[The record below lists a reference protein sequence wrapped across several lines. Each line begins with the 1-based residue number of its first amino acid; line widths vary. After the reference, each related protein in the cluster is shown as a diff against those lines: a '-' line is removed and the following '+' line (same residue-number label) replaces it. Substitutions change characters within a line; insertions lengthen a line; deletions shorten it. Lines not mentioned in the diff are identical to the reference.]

1 MRICDMDLVL
11 KRIVLLLIGVI
22 LSIMVS
28 AAFLI
33 PEKQLFMQR
42 NVSLQERKRDCMSMK
57 SIADDSLWMK
67 LKEDDYDQY

>member
-11 KRIVLLLIGVI
+11 KRIVLILIGVI

-33 PEKQLFMQR
+33 PEKQLAYAEECESAGTETGLYVNEVYSGRFP
-42 NVSLQERKRDCMSMK
+42 LDETERG
-57 SIADDSLWMK
+57 
-67 LKEDDYDQY
+67 

>member
-11 KRIVLLLIGVI
+11 KRIVLILIGVI

-33 PEKQLFMQR
+33 PEKQLAYAEECEPAGTETGLYVNEVYSGRFP
-42 NVSLQERKRDCMSMK
+42 LDET
-57 SIADDSLWMK
+57 
-67 LKEDDYDQY
+67 ETG

>member
-11 KRIVLLLIGVI
+11 KRIVLILIGVI

-33 PEKQLFMQR
+33 PEKTLVFAEECEPT
-42 NVSLQERKRDCMSMK
+42 VSESRSKDL
-57 SIADDSLWMK
+57 
-67 LKEDDYDQY
+67 

>member
-33 PEKQLFMQR
+33 PEKSFGI
-42 NVSLQERKRDCMSMK
+42 EIKH
-57 SIADDSLWMK
+57 
-67 LKEDDYDQY
+67 Y

>member
-33 PEKQLFMQR
+33 PEKKTACLRRGM
-42 NVSLQERKRDCMSMK
+42 
-57 SIADDSLWMK
+57 
-67 LKEDDYDQY
+67 

>member
-33 PEKQLFMQR
+33 PEKTLVFAEECEPAGTESGLYVNEVYSGR
-42 NVSLQERKRDCMSMK
+42 FPLDETERG
-57 SIADDSLWMK
+57 
-67 LKEDDYDQY
+67 

>member
-33 PEKQLFMQR
+33 PEKTLVFAGACEHTVSESRSNIIEEHDLLFT
-42 NVSLQERKRDCMSMK
+42 LAEPERR
-57 SIADDSLWMK
+57 
-67 LKEDDYDQY
+67 